1 METKNSHV
9 TRNFCHKTC
18 GLSGLG
24 RAQACLVMFAC
35 LIFPVRQAFAQRV
48 LSLDSCRSMALRN
61 NKQLNIAK
69 FKQDVARDAHKAVK
83 TKYLPHVSVV
93 GGYQFT
99 NRGVEQ
105 VGNSIG
111 NAINDAFRT
120 DTRNIFAASV
130 MFTQPIFM
138 GGGIVA
144 ADKIAGISEQLAAN
158 NVVNQRQNTVY
169 DVDNAYWTVVSLK
182 HKWKLANS
190 YLELVKKLSS
200 DVSKM
205 IAEGV
210 ATRADGLKVDVKVNE
225 AEMQFTQ
232 VDNGLSLAK
241 MLLCQLCGLPADSGI
256 VLEDEDKEDISSYV
270 QVQPVDV
277 ESVFEK
283 RAELKMLENTVE
295 ASRQATRLVRAAYLP
310 QIALTGGYLVTNPSL
325 FNGFER
331 KFSGVWNIGVMV
343 RMPIWNWFESTYK
356 IRASKTATTIA
367 ELELDDA
374 REKVELQVSQSS
386 FKVAEA
392 EKKLAMA
399 KKSSELAD
407 ENLRCANLGFKE
419 GVMDVTDVMAAQ
431 TAWLQARSQKI
442 DADID
447 VKLTQTNLKKVLGE
461 TLY

>member
-1 METKNSHV
+1 MVSQGVITPGVGEA
-9 TRNFCHKTC
+9 
-18 GLSGLG
+18 LG
-24 RAQACLVMFAC
+24 
-35 LIFPVRQAFAQRV
+35 
-48 LSLDSCRSMALRN
+48 N
-61 NKQLNIAK
+61 
-69 FKQDVARDAHKAVK
+69 VAGKLGA
-83 TKYLPHVSVV
+83 
-93 GGYQFT
+93 
-99 NRGVEQ
+99 GVEQ

-277 ESVFEK
+277 ESV
-283 RAELKMLENTVE
+283 L
-295 ASRQATRLVRAAYLP
+295 
-310 QIALTGGYLVTNPSL
+310 
-325 FNGFER
+325 
-331 KFSGVWNIGVMV
+331 
-343 RMPIWNWFESTYK
+343 
-356 IRASKTATTIA
+356 
-367 ELELDDA
+367 
-374 REKVELQVSQSS
+374 
-386 FKVAEA
+386 
-392 EKKLAMA
+392 
-399 KKSSELAD
+399 KKS
-407 ENLRCANLGFKE
+407 
-419 GVMDVTDVMAAQ
+419 
-431 TAWLQARSQKI
+431 
-442 DADID
+442 
-447 VKLTQTNLKKVLGE
+447 
-461 TLY
+461 